1 MSDQES
7 LTGNGT
13 TGTQGV
19 FRHDGSR
26 LNEIALE
33 SIEAYN
39 FRSPAFLN
47 PVLMDQLRMMHQTF
61 AQQLSARLATFLR
74 MECSLQ
80 ISKFD
85 NVNFAEFSASIND
98 PAHITLFQMEP
109 LHGIAILD
117 IGVKL
122 ALAITDRILGG
133 KAQAAGA
140 ERNLTEIELALL
152 EDVVAII
159 LKEWSLLWKGDHPEF
174 HPKCIGY
181 ETSGRFLQ
189 TSSPDAAIVVVAMEV
204 MLGENIEQMQIGFPF
219 LMVEPLVKKVQGPA
233 RITEEVPAKKRQWRS
248 PFNAIEVPV
257 TAEWRVGE
265 ISVREVIALE
275 PGSFLPMSS
284 ELLTQTRV
292 LFGDKSEFVGT
303 IGVKSGFVAVQLT
316 EKNHLE
322 GMP

>member
-7 LTGNGT
+7 PTAEGT
-13 TGTQGV
+13 PGV
-19 FRHDGSR
+19 FKFDGSR

-39 FRSPAFLN
+39 FRSPGFLN
-47 PVLMDQLRMMHQTF
+47 PVVMDQLRAMHLSF
-61 AQQLSARLATFLR
+61 AQQLAARLATFLR
-74 MECSLQ
+74 MECSLT

-85 NVNFAEFSASIND
+85 NISFAEFSGSIND
-98 PAHITLFQMEP
+98 PAHLTLFQMEP

-117 IGVKL
+117 LGVKL

-159 LKEWSLLWKGDHPEF
+159 LKEWSLIWKAENAAF
-174 HPKCIGY
+174 HPKCIGC
-181 ETSGRFLQ
+181 ETSARFLQ
-189 TSSPDAAIVVVAMEV
+189 TSSPDAVIVVVAMEV

-219 LMVEPLVKKVQGPA
+219 LMVEPLIKKVQGPA
-233 RITEEVPAKKRQWRS
+233 RPTEEVPVKTMQWRS

-265 ISVREVIALE
+265 MSVRDVIALE

-284 ELLTQTRV
+284 ELLKQTRV
-292 LFGDKSEFVGT
+292 RFGDKSEFIGT

-316 EKNHLE
+316 EKNHGE
-322 GMP
+322 GMQ